1 MVIAAGV
8 VVAAIVV
15 GIVFDWAYAAFIVFI
30 AVAVVAPF
38 IVLPRLSQGIKGS
51 SERRY
56 RGDRD

>member
-1 MVIAAGV
+1 
-8 VVAAIVV
+8 VAAIVV